1 MLKIDIVMP
10 TKKLLD
16 SASAESVKLP
26 GVKGEL
32 QVLEG
37 HTELLTLLK
46 AGPLTLVQDGRERK
60 FSVSYGFAEIRNNKV
75 LVLADTVEE
84 STTIDKKRAEAAQK
98 KAEQALLGV
107 LSESDFKKQQLKLE
121 RALVRQQIT

>member
-1 MLKIDIVMP
+1 M
-10 TKKLLD
+10 
-16 SASAESVKLP
+16 KLP

-84 STTIDKKRAEAAQK
+84 ATTIDKKRAEAAQK
-98 KAEQALLGV
+98 RQSRHYSVCLVKAI
-107 LSESDFKKQQLKLE
+107 SKNNN
-121 RALVRQQIT
+121 